1 MHSHICACLF
11 IYEFLL
17 LLLLSKYSLSPLML
31 CMAHKDLLAF
41 FFFFLFAVTKW
52 NKAKQAKQQTK
63 NHHHHRQKEKKKK
76 SSVLTC
82 QQLQEMNE
90 IIILAGLLF
99 WSFKSCNY
107 LYIGIACYT
116 PKDSHNKSLFH
127 PPIAVPE
134 TDFWN

>member
-107 LYIGIACYT
+107 LYIGITCYT

>member
-41 FFFFLFAVTKW
+41 FFFFPVCSYKMKQSKTSKTT
-52 NKAKQAKQQTK
+52 NKEPPPPPTE
-63 NHHHHRQKEKKKK
+63 RKKKK

>member
-41 FFFFLFAVTKW
+41 FFFSCLQLQNETKQ
-52 NKAKQAKQQTK
+52 NKQNNKQRTTTTTDRKK
-63 NHHHHRQKEKKKK
+63 KKKK

>member
-31 CMAHKDLLAF
+31 CMAHKVLLAF
-41 FFFFLFAVTKW
+41 FFFFPVCSYKMKQSKTSKTT
-52 NKAKQAKQQTK
+52 NKEPPPPPTE
-63 NHHHHRQKEKKKK
+63 RKKKK

-107 LYIGIACYT
+107 LYIGITCYT

>member
-17 LLLLSKYSLSPLML
+17 LLLLSKYSLSSLML